1 MLLCGFLRAPFAQQ
15 TAGAAGTRP
24 SLRPL
29 GLECGEIKQSSGEA
43 AARTGRHVCEPT
55 RAFENGGD
63 AALALSL
70 RAQRSNPEFVPG
82 DSVDCF
88 VAEAPRNDEAER
100 ACARL
105 HLLAPDAPQRP
116 REDTLLGR
124 DEAARLNFLSEW
136 GIVIP
141 YTYLESKR
149 MTMNATIESTPGP
162 DTLSQRLT
170 VVLAAA
176 CGMVA
181 ANIYYAQP
189 LIAPISAALGLS
201 HAAAGLIVTM
211 TQIGYGTG
219 LLLIVPLGDLV
230 ENRALICAVIML
242 GAAALLAAAFAT
254 HALPFLLAAL
264 FIGVGSVA
272 VQIIIP
278 YAAHLA
284 PEAIRGRVVGNV
296 STGLMLG
303 IMLARP
309 VSSFITAALSW
320 HAVFFCSAAL
330 MIVLAAVLW
339 MTLPKR
345 RPLARM
351 HYGELLLSM
360 PQLVRAT
367 PLLRRRALYQA
378 SLFGAFTLF
387 WTVAPLQLAGEFGF
401 TQRGIALFALA
412 GVAGVFAAPIAGRLA
427 DSGHSRIATLVA
439 MLLAAAGFLATYI
452 GVPGSML
459 NLACLVVAAIAI
471 DIGVQGNVVLGF
483 RAIFALGHEHR
494 SRLNGLYMATF
505 FAAGAAGSGVGAFAF
520 AQGGWMLA
528 SAIGLALPVAGLL
541 YAATE

>member
-1 MLLCGFLRAPFAQQ
+1 
-15 TAGAAGTRP
+15 
-24 SLRPL
+24 
-29 GLECGEIKQSSGEA
+29 
-43 AARTGRHVCEPT
+43 
-55 RAFENGGD
+55 
-63 AALALSL
+63 
-70 RAQRSNPEFVPG
+70 
-82 DSVDCF
+82 
-88 VAEAPRNDEAER
+88 
-100 ACARL
+100 
-105 HLLAPDAPQRP
+105 
-116 REDTLLGR
+116 
-124 DEAARLNFLSEW
+124 
-136 GIVIP
+136 
-141 YTYLESKR
+141 
-149 MTMNATIESTPGP
+149 MTMNATIETAPEP
-162 DTLSQRLT
+162 DAVSQRLT
-170 VVLAAA
+170 FVLAAA

-189 LIAPISAALGLS
+189 LIAPISVALGLS

-211 TQIGYGTG
+211 TQIGYGVG
-219 LLLIVPLGDLV
+219 LLFIVPLGDLV
-230 ENRALICAVIML
+230 ENRTLICSVITL
-242 GAAALLAAAFAT
+242 GAAALLAAGFSS
-254 HALPFLLAAL
+254 HALPFLIAAL
-264 FIGVGSVA
+264 FIGLGSVA

-284 PEAIRGRVVGNV
+284 PAAIRGRVVGNV

-309 VSSFITAALSW
+309 VSSFVTAMLSW

-345 RPLARM
+345 KPVARM

-360 PQLVRAT
+360 PHLVRTT

-378 SLFGAFTLF
+378 SLFGAFSLF
-387 WTVAPLQLAGEFGF
+387 WTVTPLLLASEFGF

-427 DSGHSRIATLVA
+427 DRGHSRMATLVA
-439 MLLAAAGFLATYI
+439 LLLAAAGFLITHVGAA
-452 GVPGSML
+452 GSVL

-505 FAAGAAGSGVGAFAF
+505 FTAGAAGSAVGAWAF
-520 AQGGWMLA
+520 AQGGWTLA
-528 SAIGLALPVAGLL
+528 SAIGLALPIAGLI